1 MIMKKDEGG
10 QDIREIIA
18 EIQNGNT
25 AAFGRIIEGYQKLIG
40 HIVFRM
46 VSNPADREDIAQ
58 DIFIKIYQKLDQ
70 FRFEAKFSTWISKI
84 AYNTCINYLN
94 KKETLLSQNHLTV
107 ERDWDSSM
115 SNPNTPLI
123 EVEKIE
129 LSEKINQE
137 ILQLPENY
145 RMAITLFH
153 LQEFNYQEISD
164 IMNIPVGTVKSYLF
178 RGRQYLKEK
187 LQREY
192 YIQVLE

>member
-1 MIMKKDEGG
+1 MIMNPDNGA
-10 QDIREIIA
+10 QDIRKIIG
-18 EIQNGNT
+18 EIQKGNT
-25 AAFGRIIEGYQKLIG
+25 GAFAKIIEDYKKLIG
-40 HIVFRM
+40 YIVFRM

-58 DIFIKIYQKLDQ
+58 DIFIKVYQKLNQ

-94 KKETLLSQNHLTV
+94 KKETLISQNHLTIDK
-107 ERDWDSSM
+107 DWDSSL
-115 SNPNTPLI
+115 SNPNTPLL
-123 EVEKIE
+123 ELEKIE

-153 LQEFNYQEISD
+153 LQEFNYQEISE
-164 IMNIPVGTVKSYLF
+164 IMNLPVGTVKSYLF

-192 YIQVLE
+192 HTKVLE